1 MNVKQLLQYL
11 DSQKEAILHLIDQLD
26 EIQVAFNAQFDD
38 FKTQHDAT
46 LDRLGELVLETI
58 RAGQEDTLDPALQ
71 SAVEKR
77 RIEERTQIE
86 ERRQVVRQEYLPRR
100 RQAADEILAKAQ
112 AELAELRA
120 LNPQL
125 DQEEETLKQ
134 QRAELKARLEAL
146 NDEIRSK
153 SRGLGLIVNF
163 LAVTRADRERHR
175 VLGKLE
181 ALNDSLYQV
190 RIRWERERT
199 KIEEN
204 QAALEKRWQLESI
217 AVARLQSELDQL
229 DDENFREDLALRR
242 AIRHVL
248 DELKTPA
255 PGSDPE
261 LNQVLESMIQ
271 LNIRTDAYH
280 DGLAAVGGL
289 IGLLR
294 GFKDGLEAIEKSIQG
309 LKREQEMHSAYLS
322 PLKFNLPP
330 RIESMRALWPKLD
343 SQFDDEKTIGQHPLD
358 FAAQVEPLLQ
368 DQLSETNIKATFT
381 GLGAM
386 IERATAQW

>member
-11 DSQKEAILHLIDQLD
+11 DNQNKAILHLIAQLD
-26 EIQVAFNAQFDD
+26 EIQVAFNAQFDN
-38 FKTQHDAT
+38 FKARHDAT
-46 LDRLGELVLETI
+46 LDRLSELVFETLHAQ
-58 RAGQEDTLDPALQ
+58 RQDTLAPALRT
-71 SAVEKR
+71 AIEERLV
-77 RIEERTQIE
+77 EERTQIE

-100 RQAADEILAKAQ
+100 RQAADELLAQAQ

-125 DQEEETLKQ
+125 DREEEALKG
-134 QRAELKARLEAL
+134 QRGELKASLEAL
-146 NDEIRSK
+146 NDEIRRK
-153 SRGLGLIVNF
+153 SRGLGLVVNF

-190 RIRWERERT
+190 RNRWEKERT
-199 KIEEN
+199 KIEEH
-204 QAALEKRWQLESI
+204 QAALEKQWQLESI

-229 DDENFREDLALRR
+229 DNESFREDLALRR

-248 DELKTPA
+248 DELKTSAPA
-255 PGSDPE
+255 SDPE
-261 LNQVLESMIQ
+261 LNQELESMIE

-294 GFKDGLEAIEKSIQG
+294 GFKDGLGAIEKSVQG
-309 LKREQEMHSAYLS
+309 LKREQEMHSAYLN

-330 RIESMRALWPKLD
+330 RIESMRTLWPKLD
-343 SQFDDEKTIGQHPLD
+343 TQFADEDVIGEHPLD
-358 FAAQVEPLLQ
+358 FAAQVEPFLS
-368 DQLSETNIKATFT
+368 DQLSEPSIKAAFT
-381 GLGAM
+381 ELGAM